1 MNISIF
7 GLGYVGAVS
16 AGILAAEG
24 HRVIGVDPNQTKIG
38 LINDGKSPIIEP
50 EIGDL
55 IAASVAE
62 GRLSATDDAFSAI
75 RDSDI
80 SLVCVGTPSLHN
92 GDLDFAFISRVC
104 EEVGSALAR
113 KESFHVVVIRS
124 TMLPGTMREV
134 VIPILEAGAGKTA
147 GAGFGVCVNPEFLRE
162 GTAVY
167 DYRNPP
173 TIVIGESDR
182 KSGDRLAELY
192 AGLEA
197 PLFRTDIAT
206 AEMIKY
212 ANNAWHAVKVNFA
225 NEIGTFCKA
234 SGIDSHQVMEIFC
247 QDTKLNLSPYYMRP
261 GFAFGGSCLPKDVRA
276 LVYRARRN
284 DLNLPLLSSIM
295 PSNDAHFSRGLE
307 LITRAGKNKVGILGL
322 SFKAGTDDLRE
333 SPVLTLVEYLI
344 GKGYDLRIYDRN
356 VNLAKLVGANREY
369 ILTRIPH
376 ISKLMVDS
384 LERVLEH
391 GEIVVIGNHS
401 DEFTD
406 LPRRINNGQMIVD
419 LVRVSK
425 QRSEEGRYEGIC
437 W

>member
-16 AGILAAEG
+16 AGILASDG

-38 LINDGKSPIIEP
+38 LINTGKSPIIEP
-50 EIGDL
+50 HIGDL

-62 GRLSATDDAFSAI
+62 GLLSATDDAFDAVQET
-75 RDSDI
+75 DI
-80 SLVCVGTPSLHN
+80 SLVCVGTPSCHN
-92 GDLDFAFISRVC
+92 GNLDFSFISRVC
-104 EEVGSALAR
+104 EEIGSAISR
-113 KESFHVVVIRS
+113 KDSFHVVVLRS
-124 TMLPGTMREV
+124 TMLPGTMRQL
-134 VIPILEAGAGKTA
+134 VIPILEAASGRAVGT
-147 GAGFGVCVNPEFLRE
+147 GFGVCMNPEFLRE
-162 GTAVY
+162 GSAVH

-182 KSGDRLAELY
+182 KSGDRMAGLY
-192 AGLEA
+192 EGLEA

-212 ANNAWHAVKVNFA
+212 ADNAWHAVKVTFA
-225 NEIGTFCKA
+225 NEIGAFCKSA
-234 SGIDSHQVMEIFC
+234 GIDSHRVMEIFC
-247 QDTKLNLSPYYMRP
+247 HDTKLNLSPYYMRP

-276 LVYRARRN
+276 LTYRAKQN
-284 DLNLPLLSSIM
+284 DLNLPLLNSIM
-295 PSNDAHFSRGLE
+295 ASNEAHFVRGVE
-307 LITRAGKNKVGILGL
+307 LVTKSGRNKVGILGL

-333 SPVLTLVEYLI
+333 SPVLTLVEHLI
-344 GKGYDLRIYDRN
+344 GKGYDLRIYDKN

-384 LERVLEH
+384 LEGVLEH
-391 GEIVVIGNHS
+391 AEIVVIGNPS
-401 DEFTD
+401 EEFAD
-406 LPRRINNGQMIVD
+406 LPSRTNDGQIIVD
-419 LVRVSK
+419 LVRVTGQTTK
-425 QRSEEGRYEGIC
+425 EGRYEGIC